1 MTGRCIVSKEIVYTD
16 AHAAELMSLI
26 RAGFSVVWVDESK
39 PRHATHRVVSD
50 EAHTKVVRKK
60 QRRRRANL
68 SAHETVELVALRSK
82 GMPTRT
88 IARKMKM
95 SVSGVRNALHRLG
108 KNGGAA

>member
-16 AHAAELMSLI
+16 AHAAELMALI

-39 PRHATHRVVSD
+39 PRHANHRVVSD
-50 EAHTKVVRKK
+50 EGHTKVRKK

-68 SAHETVELVALRSK
+68 TAHETVELVALRSK

-95 SVSGVRNALHRLG
+95 SISGVRNALHRLG
-108 KNGGAA
+108 KEGGKQ